1 MLLLDD
7 VESSREQPTSRL
19 YQHVQEQW
27 HANRFCELDACFNG
41 IETALRHGHYVV
53 ALFAYELGYYWQG
66 ISCKHPEP
74 LPLLRAW
81 SFSEVSK
88 LSKEAVDAFLHER
101 LAIESVP
108 SGILDRHDVLL
119 RILRAFMHGLRRAI
133 PIKLITPIECME
145 KPMAHPLHCMR
156 ACESGS
162 QVAMAHSLKMVIRR
176 SYRNP
181 PNSLFDAL
189 VIP

>member
-41 IETALRHGHYVV
+41 IEAALRQGHYVV
-53 ALFAYELGYYWQG
+53 ALFAYELGYYWQEM
-66 ISCKHPEP
+66 SCKHPEP

-108 SGILDRHDVLL
+108 SGILDRHDSINPMRFAEDIA
-119 RILRAFMHGLRRAI
+119 RIHAW
-133 PIKLITPIECME
+133 IEAGDTYQINLC
-145 KPMAHPLHCMR
+145 L
-156 ACESGS
+156 S
-162 QVAMAHSLKMVIRR
+162 
-176 SYRNP
+176 
-181 PNSLFDAL
+181 
-189 VIP
+189 